1 MVERKTLVGIQ
12 SPNHDP
18 QPLTAASYLR
28 IVSFSKE
35 QKRARFGK
43 ALHYQF
49 EKKKKIRSVET
60 LSLSFRTLFTILT
73 LLITW
78 LIHVLHTPA
87 SWDSVPISQSLE
99 AQTHA
104 PFANNRFINTNT
116 WIELAPPFIFLSP
129 GDTIHRPPRATLSRP
144 GVEDSPSKVP
154 KTTSLSFSAPG
165 SCQPGWRREGGGV
178 WLASRDWPRW

>member
-12 SPNHDP
+12 SPNHAP

-49 EKKKKIRSVET
+49 EKKKIRSVEI

-73 LLITW
+73 LLIT
-78 LIHVLHTPA
+78 
-87 SWDSVPISQSLE
+87 
-99 AQTHA
+99 
-104 PFANNRFINTNT
+104 
-116 WIELAPPFIFLSP
+116 
-129 GDTIHRPPRATLSRP
+129 
-144 GVEDSPSKVP
+144 
-154 KTTSLSFSAPG
+154 
-165 SCQPGWRREGGGV
+165 
-178 WLASRDWPRW
+178 